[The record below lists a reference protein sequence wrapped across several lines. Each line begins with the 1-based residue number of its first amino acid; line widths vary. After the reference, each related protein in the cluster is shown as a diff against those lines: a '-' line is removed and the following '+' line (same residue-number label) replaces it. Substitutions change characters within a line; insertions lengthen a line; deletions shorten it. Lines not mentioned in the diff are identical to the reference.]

1 MPSSCGTELEYSARA
16 TGHAVAV
23 GRGTNILTSVAFS
36 GAHEGLVS
44 LCSPACIIIT
54 IIIFSIITITVISSV
69 TNATGH
75 AVAEVPRV
83 LVLLIFS
90 CQATASQSVGRSQV
104 TARYQEPHEL
114 TKEEEEEEEEEEAY

>member
-1 MPSSCGTELEYSARA
+1 MTAEVDTRHARMQRARQATPSFLGAPSFAAQTCNMLRERQATPSSCGTELEYSARA

-36 GAHEGLVS
+36 GAHEGLAS

-75 AVAEVPRV
+75 AVAEWPV
-83 LVLLIFS
+83 
-90 CQATASQSVGRSQV
+90 
-104 TARYQEPHEL
+104 
-114 TKEEEEEEEEEEAY
+114 